1 MEMEDRTLR
10 TLNWHAP
17 SNAAAQSKIDICSTK
32 PISIIFRTSVR
43 ACSSEA
49 RKFVNIVV
57 QKRVRVVFN
66 AFEHLLIN
74 VTRYGLGNI
83 ASFNDLVPP
92 VHPAHPQHSYVPAG
106 EYFFKSEPLQRR

>member
-1 MEMEDRTLR
+1 M
-10 TLNWHAP
+10 
-17 SNAAAQSKIDICSTK
+17 
-32 PISIIFRTSVR
+32 
-43 ACSSEA
+43 
-49 RKFVNIVV
+49 
-57 QKRVRVVFN
+57 VFN